1 MKELSAIEK
10 LEAVKLIME
19 TLGYEFDNMT
29 VDESFSMFN
38 AINDVVKPKPNKI
51 ECGECDGCGEIMWGG
66 GDWME
71 CSLCDGTGEIIAE

>member
-29 VDESFSMFN
+29 VDEAFNMFTSIN
-38 AINDVVKPKPNKI
+38 REIQAEMRCNMLNRDYNMNPGAI
-51 ECGECDGCGEIMWGG
+51 EI
-66 GDWME
+66 
-71 CSLCDGTGEIIAE
+71 